1 MLSLYFKP
9 LFLCLIFFFL
19 VFFST
24 GSQLFSLPLDL
35 FLFCFSPTLCF
46 SCVPSGLKALESPQ
60 HCFSFGCLPVLLFP
74 VGTRLSF
81 LFFFFSMIAFLC
93 NHITLQDL
101 HYYYGL
107 RNLFEEMSVGR
118 EETLCCGLSARMLQL
133 LKN

>member
-1 MLSLYFKP
+1 METTFSKDISWPPCFLCILSLCF
-9 LFLCLIFFFL
+9 FVCLIFFL

-24 GSQLFSLPLDL
+24 GSQLFSLPLDP

-60 HCFSFGCLPVLLFP
+60 HCFSFGCLPVLLSP

-81 LFFFFSMIAFLC
+81 LFFFFSMIVFLC

-107 RNLFEEMSVGR
+107 INLFEDMR
-118 EETLCCGLSARMLQL
+118 
-133 LKN
+133 